1 MLKDRRNFVQLADPN
16 LKGQFPDS
24 VLKNAVEI
32 ASMCLREEPNSRP
45 SMSDVSVALGHL
57 MSQRYDPK
65 APRRVHRPRPRRPA
79 VQPAIEP
86 QLQDGSPTGTTALLH
101 KDFERE
107 KAVAEARS
115 WGESWREKRRQSS
128 ENYINNNIEGLIR

>member
-1 MLKDRRNFVQLADPN
+1 MLKDRRSFVQLADPN
-16 LKGQFPDS
+16 LKGQFPEP

-32 ASMCLREEPNSRP
+32 VSMCLREEPNCRP
-45 SMSDVSVALGHL
+45 SMSDVSTALGHL
-57 MSQRYDPK
+57 MSQKYDPS
-65 APRRVHRPRPRRPA
+65 APRGVHRPRPRRPLVRPTA
-79 VQPAIEP
+79 ER
-86 QLQDGSPTGTTALLH
+86 QLQDGSPTGTTALLN

-128 ENYINNNIEGLIR
+128 ENYVNNNIEGLIR